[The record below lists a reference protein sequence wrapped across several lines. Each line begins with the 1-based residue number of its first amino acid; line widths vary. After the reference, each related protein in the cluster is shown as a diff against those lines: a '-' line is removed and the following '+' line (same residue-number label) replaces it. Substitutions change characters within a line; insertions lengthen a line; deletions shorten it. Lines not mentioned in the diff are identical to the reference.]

1 MGPVTAHN
9 VTSGLGVFGIRNTM
23 TLKSA
28 IQDVK
33 DTTLSAVSGLLGKL
47 AYLASLR
54 HKQGRYQHWGIE
66 NVYGPEA
73 SERAL
78 KALHAD
84 ILKGVLRTSLPL
96 LEEDLQVSSNA
107 GGLDAETYIEQL
119 RGRFEDLLPE
129 GRQDSPSAQHLNSVL
144 LALSRLEKNPAGA
157 TRLTS

>member
-107 GGLDAETYIEQL
+107 GGLDAGTYIEQL

-129 GRQDSPSAQHLNSVL
+129 GRRNSPSAQHLNSVL